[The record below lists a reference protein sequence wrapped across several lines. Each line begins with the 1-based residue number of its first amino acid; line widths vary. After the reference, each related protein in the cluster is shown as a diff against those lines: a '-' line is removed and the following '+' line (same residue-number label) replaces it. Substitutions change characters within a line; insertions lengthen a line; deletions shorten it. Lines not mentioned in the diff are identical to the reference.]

1 MILYRYINGDS
12 PFPCALLFPCGGML
26 MLCMQGKLEVFM
38 KVLILSTGTGE
49 GHNSAGKAVLEQF
62 RKRGIPCEM
71 ADVLGFASERAASYG
86 KRIYVWS
93 TVKATKV
100 FKGAY
105 KAGRAITSSRRKSPV
120 YYANALYA
128 EKLYHYIVDNGYDTI
143 VMPHLFPAEALTY
156 MLRKHGCR
164 PDIRTYFVGT
174 DYTCIPFTEETEA
187 DYYFIAHEELTEEY
201 AKKGIAPEKL
211 VPTGIPVSDRFRS
224 LPSRE
229 EARESLGMN
238 PEGHCI
244 LVMTGSM
251 GYGKIENLVRALVSG
266 MDGGDNVYILGG
278 SNEKLKARLRE
289 AYRED
294 PRVRVLD
301 YTDRTAEY
309 LAAADLLFTKPGG
322 LTSTEAAVAGIPLAH
337 TRPIPGCEDCN
348 QAFYNAHGM
357 SLSADSEEKLVE
369 AAMELLS
376 QPKACRQMIE
386 RQHQVINGNAARDI
400 CDFILRQGGE
410 EEEAGLRRR

>member
-1 MILYRYINGDS
+1 
-12 PFPCALLFPCGGML
+12 
-26 MLCMQGKLEVFM
+26 
-38 KVLILSTGTGE
+38 
-49 GHNSAGKAVLEQF
+49 
-62 RKRGIPCEM
+62 M

-201 AKKGIAPEKL
+201 VKKGIAPEKL

-251 GYGKIENLVRALVSG
+251 GYGKIENLVRALVSR

>member
-1 MILYRYINGDS
+1 
-12 PFPCALLFPCGGML
+12 
-26 MLCMQGKLEVFM
+26 M

-201 AKKGIAPEKL
+201 VKKGIAPEKL

-251 GYGKIENLVRALVSG
+251 GYGKIENLVRALVSR

-309 LAAADLLFTKPGG
+309 LAADLLFTKPGG

>member
-1 MILYRYINGDS
+1 
-12 PFPCALLFPCGGML
+12 
-26 MLCMQGKLEVFM
+26 M

-251 GYGKIENLVRALVSG
+251 GYGKIENLVRALVSR

-410 EEEAGLRRR
+410 EEEAALRRR

>member
-1 MILYRYINGDS
+1 
-12 PFPCALLFPCGGML
+12 
-26 MLCMQGKLEVFM
+26 M

-201 AKKGIAPEKL
+201 VKKGIAPEKL

>member
-1 MILYRYINGDS
+1 
-12 PFPCALLFPCGGML
+12 
-26 MLCMQGKLEVFM
+26 M

-386 RQHQVINGNAARDI
+386 RQHQVINGNAAA
-400 CDFILRQGGE
+400 ILSCGR
-410 EEEAGLRRR
+410 AGRKRRRGFGGVNHQRPGYAERGNYDRASNCNGYSGNPVR

>member
-1 MILYRYINGDS
+1 
-12 PFPCALLFPCGGML
+12 
-26 MLCMQGKLEVFM
+26 M

>member
-1 MILYRYINGDS
+1 
-12 PFPCALLFPCGGML
+12 
-26 MLCMQGKLEVFM
+26 MQMPETTGRMGVAM
-38 KVLILSTGTGE
+38 KILILSTGTGE
-49 GHNSAGKAVLEQF
+49 GHNSAGKAVQEQF

-71 ADVLGFASERAASYG
+71 ADVLAFASEKAAAYG
-86 KRIYVWS
+86 RRFYVWS

-105 KAGRAITSSRRKSPV
+105 RAGRAITSSRRKSPV

-128 EKLYHYIVDNGYDTI
+128 EKLYHYIVDNGYDTV

-156 MLRKHGCR
+156 TLRKHEHQ

-187 DYYFIAHEELTEEY
+187 DYYFIAHGELLEEY
-201 AKKGIAPEKL
+201 VRQGIPREKL
-211 VPTGIPVSDRFRS
+211 VPTGIPVSDRFRH
-224 LPSRE
+224 LPAQDA
-229 EARESLGMN
+229 ARRALGMD
-238 PEGHCI
+238 GAGRCI
-244 LVMTGSM
+244 LIMTGSM
-251 GYGKIENLVRALVSG
+251 GYGRIESLVEAL
-266 MDGGDNVYILGG
+266 MQRMEAQDCVYILGG

-289 AYRED
+289 MYQGDERI
-294 PRVRVLD
+294 RVLD

-348 QAFYNAHGM
+348 QAFYNGHG
-357 SLSADSEEKLVE
+357 LSISARSEEQLAE
-369 AAMELLS
+369 QAMELLAR
-376 QPKACRQMIE
+376 PAACREMVQ
-386 RQHQVINGNAARDI
+386 RQQQVINGGAAEDI
-400 CDFILRQGGE
+400 CEFIIQKDRLHCPVGR
-410 EEEAGLRRR
+410 ADLCS

>member
-1 MILYRYINGDS
+1 
-12 PFPCALLFPCGGML
+12 
-26 MLCMQGKLEVFM
+26 M

-62 RKRGIPCEM
+62 QKRGIPCEM
-71 ADVLGFASERAASYG
+71 ADALRFASERAASYG

-93 TVKATKV
+93 TVKATGV

-128 EKLYHYIVDNGYDTI
+128 EKLYHYIVDNEYDTV

-156 MLRKHGCR
+156 MLRKHECR
-164 PDIRTYFVGT
+164 PDIHTYFVGT

-187 DYYFIAHEELTEEY
+187 DYYFIAHEELLQEY
-201 AKKGIAPEKL
+201 MEKGIPREKL

-229 EARESLGMN
+229 EARRALDMPQQGR
-238 PEGHCI
+238 CI
-244 LVMTGSM
+244 LIMTGSM
-251 GYGKIENLVRALVSG
+251 GYGRIENLVQASVPH
-266 MDGGDNVYILGG
+266 MEKGDRLYILGG
-278 SNEKLKARLRE
+278 SNEKLKGRLRE

-294 PRVRVLD
+294 CRVQVLD
-301 YTDRTAEY
+301 YTDQTAQY
-309 LAAADLLFTKPGG
+309 LAASDLLFTKPGG

-348 QAFYNAHGM
+348 QAFYNAHGI
-357 SLSADSEEKLVE
+357 SVSADSESELVE
-369 AAMELLS
+369 KAMDLLAH
-376 QPKACRQMIE
+376 PEECRQMTE
-386 RQHQVINGNAARDI
+386 RQHQVINAGAAQDI
-400 CDFILRQGGE
+400 CEFIIRKSACREAEGKDNQPAGVERTDRQPDGE
-410 EEEAGLRRR
+410 ETEEV

>member
-1 MILYRYINGDS
+1 
-12 PFPCALLFPCGGML
+12 
-26 MLCMQGKLEVFM
+26 M

-357 SLSADSEEKLVE
+357 ALSADSEEKLVE

>member
-1 MILYRYINGDS
+1 
-12 PFPCALLFPCGGML
+12 
-26 MLCMQGKLEVFM
+26 M

-309 LAAADLLFTKPGG
+309 LAAAELLFTKPGG

>member
-1 MILYRYINGDS
+1 
-12 PFPCALLFPCGGML
+12 
-26 MLCMQGKLEVFM
+26 M

-251 GYGKIENLVRALVSG
+251 GYGKIENLVRALVSR

-289 AYRED
+289 SYRED

-357 SLSADSEEKLVE
+357 SLSAASEEKLVE

>member
-1 MILYRYINGDS
+1 
-12 PFPCALLFPCGGML
+12 
-26 MLCMQGKLEVFM
+26 M

-386 RQHQVINGNAARDI
+386 RQHQVINGNAARDVGKGHQAQ
-400 CDFILRQGGE
+400 RQGGE

>member
-1 MILYRYINGDS
+1 
-12 PFPCALLFPCGGML
+12 
-26 MLCMQGKLEVFM
+26 M

-400 CDFILRQGGE
+400 CDFILRQGGG

>member
-1 MILYRYINGDS
+1 
-12 PFPCALLFPCGGML
+12 
-26 MLCMQGKLEVFM
+26 M

-251 GYGKIENLVRALVSG
+251 GYGKIENLVRALVSR

-289 AYRED
+289 SYRED

>member
-1 MILYRYINGDS
+1 
-12 PFPCALLFPCGGML
+12 
-26 MLCMQGKLEVFM
+26 M

-62 RKRGIPCEM
+62 QKRGIPCEM
-71 ADVLGFASERAASYG
+71 ADALKFASEKAASYG

-93 TVKATKV
+93 TVKATRV

-128 EKLYHYIVDNGYDTI
+128 EKLYHYIVDNGYDTV

-156 MLRKHGCR
+156 MLRKHECR
-164 PDIRTYFVGT
+164 PDIHTYFVGT

-187 DYYFIAHEELTEEY
+187 DYYFIAHEELLEEY
-201 AKKGIAPEKL
+201 VKKGIPREKL

-229 EARESLGMN
+229 DARKALGMAA
-238 PEGHCI
+238 EGHCI
-244 LVMTGSM
+244 LIMTGSM
-251 GYGKIENLVRALVSG
+251 GYGKIENLVRASVAR
-266 MDGGDNVYILGG
+266 MDGKDSLYILGG
-278 SNEKLKARLRE
+278 SNERLKSRLRE

-294 PRVRVLD
+294 ARVRVLD
-301 YTDRTAEY
+301 YTSRTAEY
-309 LAAADLLFTKPGG
+309 LAASDLLFTKPGG

-348 QAFYNAHGM
+348 QAFYNEHGI
-357 SLSADSEEKLVE
+357 SVSADSEKELVE
-369 AAMELLS
+369 TAMELLAR
-376 QPKACRQMIE
+376 PEECRRMIE
-386 RQHQVINGNAARDI
+386 RQHQVINAGAAEDI
-400 CDFILRQGGE
+400 CEFILRKSASGQTAE
-410 EEEAGLRRR
+410 EECRRSAPEEAKEV

>member
-1 MILYRYINGDS
+1 
-12 PFPCALLFPCGGML
+12 
-26 MLCMQGKLEVFM
+26 M

-201 AKKGIAPEKL
+201 VKKGIAPEKL

-251 GYGKIENLVRALVSG
+251 GYGKIENLVRALVSR

-289 AYRED
+289 SYRED

-410 EEEAGLRRR
+410 EEEVTLRRR

>member
-1 MILYRYINGDS
+1 
-12 PFPCALLFPCGGML
+12 
-26 MLCMQGKLEVFM
+26 M

-376 QPKACRQMIE
+376 QPKGCRQMIE

>member
-1 MILYRYINGDS
+1 
-12 PFPCALLFPCGGML
+12 
-26 MLCMQGKLEVFM
+26 MQGKLEVFM

-201 AKKGIAPEKL
+201 VKKGIAPEKL

-251 GYGKIENLVRALVSG
+251 GYGKIENLVRALVSR

>member
-1 MILYRYINGDS
+1 
-12 PFPCALLFPCGGML
+12 
-26 MLCMQGKLEVFM
+26 M

-49 GHNSAGKAVLEQF
+49 GHNSAGKAILEQF
-62 RKRGIPCEM
+62 QKRGIPCDM
-71 ADVLGFASERAASYG
+71 ADVLKFASEKAANYG
-86 KRIYVWS
+86 RKIYVWS

-128 EKLYHYIVDNGYDTI
+128 EKLYHYIVDNGYDTV

-156 MLRKHGCR
+156 MLRKHECR
-164 PDIRTYFVGT
+164 PDIHTYFVGT

-187 DYYFIAHEELTEEY
+187 DYYFIAHEELVEEY
-201 AKKGIAPEKL
+201 VEKGIPREKL

-229 EARESLGMN
+229 AAREALGMAAQ
-238 PEGHCI
+238 GRCI
-244 LVMTGSM
+244 LIMTGSM
-251 GYGKIENLVRALVSG
+251 GYGKIESLVQASVARMGEKDNL
-266 MDGGDNVYILGG
+266 YILGG
-278 SNEKLKARLRE
+278 SNEKLKGRLRE

-294 PRVRVLD
+294 DRVRVLD
-301 YTDRTAEY
+301 YTDKTAEY
-309 LAAADLLFTKPGG
+309 LAASDLLFTKPGG

-348 QAFYNAHGM
+348 QAFYNAHGI
-357 SLSADSEEKLVE
+357 SVSADSERELVE
-369 AAMELLS
+369 VAMELLDR
-376 QPKACRQMIE
+376 PEECRLMTE
-386 RQHQVINGNAARDI
+386 RQSQVINAGAAEDI
-400 CDFILRQGGE
+400 CKFILSKSSCSEQAERE
-410 EEEAGLRRR
+410 CSPPAAGKTKEV

>member
-1 MILYRYINGDS
+1 
-12 PFPCALLFPCGGML
+12 
-26 MLCMQGKLEVFM
+26 M

-201 AKKGIAPEKL
+201 VKKGIAPEKL
-211 VPTGIPVSDRFRS
+211 VPTGIPVSDRCRS

-251 GYGKIENLVRALVSG
+251 GYGKIENLVRALVSR

>member
-1 MILYRYINGDS
+1 
-12 PFPCALLFPCGGML
+12 
-26 MLCMQGKLEVFM
+26 M

-62 RKRGIPCEM
+62 RKRGIPCDM
-71 ADVLGFASERAASYG
+71 ADALEFASERAASCG

-93 TVKATKV
+93 TVKATRV

-128 EKLYHYIVDNGYDTI
+128 EKLYRYIVDNCYDTI

-156 MLRKHGCR
+156 MLRKHECR
-164 PDIRTYFVGT
+164 PNIQTYFVGT

-187 DYYFIAHEELTEEY
+187 DYYFIAHEELMEEY
-201 AKKGIAPEKL
+201 VKKGVAPEKL
-211 VPTGIPVSDRFRS
+211 VPTGIPVSDRFRN

-229 EARESLGMN
+229 EARKALGMN
-238 PEGHCI
+238 LEGHCI

-251 GYGKIENLVRALVSG
+251 GYGKIENLVRTLVFRMG
-266 MDGGDNVYILGG
+266 EKDYVYILGG
-278 SNEKLKARLRE
+278 SNEKLKHRLRE

-294 PRVRVLD
+294 LRVQVLD
-301 YTDRTAEY
+301 YTDKTAEY
-309 LAAADLLFTKPGG
+309 LAASDLLFTKPGG

-348 QAFYNAHGM
+348 QAFYNAHGI
-357 SLSADSEEKLVE
+357 SVSADSEERLVE
-369 AAMELLS
+369 AAMELLAR
-376 QPKACRQMIE
+376 PEACRKMIE
-386 RQHQVINGNAARDI
+386 RQHQVINGNAAKDI
-400 CDFILRQGGE
+400 CDFILRHGSE
-410 EEEAGLRRR
+410 DEVAG